1 MPTSALPSILIADDD
16 SDDEFLIR
24 RRLSQVG
31 APNPV
36 LSFTDGAD
44 LVEFLE
50 KEPVPSQP
58 TPRLLLL
65 DLKMPRMDGFDTLR
79 WIRER
84 PALNGLKVVVIT
96 SSNREEDATQAVSCG
111 ASRVLVKFPTRET
124 LAEIVAE
131 CV

>member
-1 MPTSALPSILIADDD
+1 MVNDALPAILIADDD

-31 APNPV
+31 IANPV
-36 LSFTDGAD
+36 LSFPDGAD

-50 KEPVPSQP
+50 KKPAASAPA
-58 TPRLLLL
+58 PRLLLL

-84 PALNGLKVVVIT
+84 PAFNGLKVVVIT
-96 SSNREEDATQAVSCG
+96 SSNREQDSVQAVSCG
-111 ASRVLVKFPTRET
+111 ASRVLVKFPSRET
-124 LAEIVAE
+124 LAEIVAAS
-131 CV
+131 V